1 MQKFENMDVIAA
13 LEAIMHQNTAYY
25 QSDFAY
31 DIKMLREAARSDQP
45 EDKLLL
51 WLSRPSGTFCF
62 RERDVLL
69 KDTQAYNTWKFCG
82 EQTHDRILAYA
93 VELTGAANGTVQGN
107 LYELDYQQH
116 FQHIRDAALPVGAN
130 RLIYESGMREIGP
143 KEHFD
148 SRPDKYFGEFVRY
161 EMQPRDPELLQ
172 AAIRQEQRSRESA
185 QPGDFKEHLAALHTG
200 LIEAEAQRIAADMK
214 RLAAPNSPDKNHF
227 MVEVSPYFTK
237 LASSRDTDQL
247 LAMLPYKSMHLS
259 SVKDRFGIYALVDK
273 KENRDRGMQI
283 ISQFTKGDTQ
293 MILVGQKSLFAN
305 GITFILFGFY
315 TVYSSLFLALGKG
328 AAGFFL
334 GACRQGVCFVPVIL
348 LLPMVWG
355 MNGILYAQPIADVI
369 SVVITVFMA
378 LHLHRELSM
387 AEKQVMSNSEM

>member
-25 QSDFAY
+25 QSDFAF

-116 FQHIRDAALPVGAN
+116 FQHIREVALPVGAN

-143 KEHFD
+143 KEHRHIVF
-148 SRPDKYFGEFVRY
+148 PPKAWY
-161 EMQPRDPELLQ
+161 
-172 AAIRQEQRSRESA
+172 
-185 QPGDFKEHLAALHTG
+185 
-200 LIEAEAQRIAADMK
+200 
-214 RLAAPNSPDKNHF
+214 NS
-227 MVEVSPYFTK
+227 
-237 LASSRDTDQL
+237 L
-247 LAMLPYKSMHLS
+247 KS
-259 SVKDRFGIYALVDK
+259 KF
-273 KENRDRGMQI
+273 
-283 ISQFTKGDTQ
+283 
-293 MILVGQKSLFAN
+293 
-305 GITFILFGFY
+305 
-315 TVYSSLFLALGKG
+315 
-328 AAGFFL
+328 
-334 GACRQGVCFVPVIL
+334 
-348 LLPMVWG
+348 
-355 MNGILYAQPIADVI
+355 
-369 SVVITVFMA
+369 
-378 LHLHRELSM
+378 
-387 AEKQVMSNSEM
+387 

>member
-25 QSDFAY
+25 QSDFTY

-93 VELTGAANGTVQGN
+93 VELTSAANGTVQGN

-143 KEHFD
+143 KERFN

-161 EMQPRDPELLQ
+161 ETQPRDPELLQ
-172 AAIRQEQRSRESA
+172 AAIRQEQRSREPARPS
-185 QPGDFKEHLAALHTG
+185 DFK
-200 LIEAEAQRIAADMK
+200 
-214 RLAAPNSPDKNHF
+214 
-227 MVEVSPYFTK
+227 
-237 LASSRDTDQL
+237 
-247 LAMLPYKSMHLS
+247 
-259 SVKDRFGIYALVDK
+259 
-273 KENRDRGMQI
+273 
-283 ISQFTKGDTQ
+283 
-293 MILVGQKSLFAN
+293 
-305 GITFILFGFY
+305 
-315 TVYSSLFLALGKG
+315 
-328 AAGFFL
+328 
-334 GACRQGVCFVPVIL
+334 
-348 LLPMVWG
+348 
-355 MNGILYAQPIADVI
+355 
-369 SVVITVFMA
+369 
-378 LHLHRELSM
+378 
-387 AEKQVMSNSEM
+387 

>member
-1 MQKFENMDVIAA
+1 MDVIAA
-13 LEAIMHQNTAYY
+13 LEAFRHQHTAYY
-25 QSDFAY
+25 PCDFAY

-116 FQHIRDAALPVGAN
+116 FQHIREVALPVGAN

-143 KEHFD
+143 KKHFD

-172 AAIRQEQRSRESA
+172 AAIRQEQRSREPA
-185 QPGDFKEHLAALHTG
+185 RPGDFKEHLAALHTG

-273 KENRDRGMQI
+273 KENRDRGIRKPRASVRKQL
-283 ISQFTKGDTQ
+283 SETKQ
-293 MILVGQKSLFAN
+293 
-305 GITFILFGFY
+305 
-315 TVYSSLFLALGKG
+315 
-328 AAGFFL
+328 AASPKK
-334 GACRQGVCFVPVIL
+334 AAAR
-348 LLPMVWG
+348 
-355 MNGILYAQPIADVI
+355 
-369 SVVITVFMA
+369 S
-378 LHLHRELSM
+378 
-387 AEKQVMSNSEM
+387 KQHEMEV

>member
-1 MQKFENMDVIAA
+1 MQKFENMDVITA

-130 RLIYESGMREIGP
+130 RLIYESSCGMKCSPVTRNFC
-143 KEHFD
+143 K
-148 SRPDKYFGEFVRY
+148 RPSG
-161 EMQPRDPELLQ
+161 
-172 AAIRQEQRSRESA
+172 RSS
-185 QPGDFKEHLAALHTG
+185 
-200 LIEAEAQRIAADMK
+200 
-214 RLAAPNSPDKNHF
+214 
-227 MVEVSPYFTK
+227 
-237 LASSRDTDQL
+237 
-247 LAMLPYKSMHLS
+247 
-259 SVKDRFGIYALVDK
+259 
-273 KENRDRGMQI
+273 
-283 ISQFTKGDTQ
+283 
-293 MILVGQKSLFAN
+293 
-305 GITFILFGFY
+305 
-315 TVYSSLFLALGKG
+315 
-328 AAGFFL
+328 AAGNRH
-334 GACRQGVCFVPVIL
+334 GPVISK
-348 LLPMVWG
+348 
-355 MNGILYAQPIADVI
+355 NILRHCTPG
-369 SVVITVFMA
+369 
-378 LHLHRELSM
+378 
-387 AEKQVMSNSEM
+387 

>member
-148 SRPDKYFGEFVRY
+148 SRPDKYFGDMAILPLGDCNKLFCIVH
-161 EMQPRDPELLQ
+161 EMQDKHN
-172 AAIRQEQRSRESA
+172 SA
-185 QPGDFKEHLAALHTG
+185 MIVK
-200 LIEAEAQRIAADMK
+200 
-214 RLAAPNSPDKNHF
+214 
-227 MVEVSPYFTK
+227 YFIIIK
-237 LASSRDTDQL
+237 LFNVPS
-247 LAMLPYKSMHLS
+247 
-259 SVKDRFGIYALVDK
+259 
-273 KENRDRGMQI
+273 I
-283 ISQFTKGDTQ
+283 IF
-293 MILVGQKSLFAN
+293 
-305 GITFILFGFY
+305 
-315 TVYSSLFLALGKG
+315 
-328 AAGFFL
+328 
-334 GACRQGVCFVPVIL
+334 
-348 LLPMVWG
+348 
-355 MNGILYAQPIADVI
+355 
-369 SVVITVFMA
+369 
-378 LHLHRELSM
+378 
-387 AEKQVMSNSEM
+387 

>member
-31 DIKMLREAARSDQP
+31 DIKMLREATRSDQP

-93 VELTGAANGTVQGN
+93 VEPTGAANGTVQGN

-143 KEHFD
+143 KSISTAARTNILESSCGMKCSPVTRNFCK
-148 SRPDKYFGEFVRY
+148 RPSD
-161 EMQPRDPELLQ
+161 
-172 AAIRQEQRSRESA
+172 RSSA
-185 QPGDFKEHLAALHTG
+185 VENLHG
-200 LIEAEAQRIAADMK
+200 
-214 RLAAPNSPDKNHF
+214 
-227 MVEVSPYFTK
+227 
-237 LASSRDTDQL
+237 
-247 LAMLPYKSMHLS
+247 
-259 SVKDRFGIYALVDK
+259 
-273 KENRDRGMQI
+273 
-283 ISQFTKGDTQ
+283 
-293 MILVGQKSLFAN
+293 
-305 GITFILFGFY
+305 
-315 TVYSSLFLALGKG
+315 
-328 AAGFFL
+328 
-334 GACRQGVCFVPVIL
+334 PVISKNTL
-348 LLPMVWG
+348 RHCTPG
-355 MNGILYAQPIADVI
+355 
-369 SVVITVFMA
+369 
-378 LHLHRELSM
+378 
-387 AEKQVMSNSEM
+387 

>member
-31 DIKMLREAARSDQP
+31 DIKMLREATRSNQP

-93 VELTGAANGTVQGN
+93 VELTGAANETVQGN

-172 AAIRQEQRSRESA
+172 AAIRQEQRSREPA
-185 QPGDFKEHLAALHTG
+185 RPGDFKEHLAALHTG

-247 LAMLPYKSMHLS
+247 LAMLPYKSLRLS
-259 SVKDRFGIYALVDK
+259 SVKDRFGIYALIDK
-273 KENRDRGMQI
+273 NENRDKCMEQPI
-283 ISQFTKGDTQ
+283 I
-293 MILVGQKSLFAN
+293 ILCAN
-305 GITFILFGFY
+305 
-315 TVYSSLFLALGKG
+315 VAVKG
-328 AAGFFL
+328 ADTPIFIGSFIHIPNTGIFIGNTKQSPKMRPIKILNTRVQNLGIRKAMVKFTVIVKIPAGIAVAEFL
-334 GACRQGVCFVPVIL
+334 CEFCRKN
-348 LLPMVWG
+348 W
-355 MNGILYAQPIADVI
+355 N
-369 SVVITVFMA
+369 
-378 LHLHRELSM
+378 
-387 AEKQVMSNSEM
+387 

>member
-93 VELTGAANGTVQGN
+93 VELTGTANGTVQGN

-116 FQHIRDAALPVGAN
+116 FQHIREVALPVGAN

-148 SRPDKYFGEFVRY
+148 SRSDKYFGEFVRY

-172 AAIRQEQRSRESA
+172 SAIRQEQRSREPA
-185 QPGDFKEHLAALHTG
+185 RLGDFKEHLAALHTG
-200 LIEAEAQRIAADMK
+200 LIEAEAQRIVTDMK

-237 LASSRDTDQL
+237 LASSRDTNRL
-247 LAMLPYKSMHLS
+247 LAMLPYKSLHLF
-259 SVKDRFGIYALVDK
+259 SVKDRFGIYALIDK
-273 KENRDRGMQI
+273 NENRDKGIHKPRASVRKQL
-283 ISQFTKGDTQ
+283 SETKQ
-293 MILVGQKSLFAN
+293 
-305 GITFILFGFY
+305 
-315 TVYSSLFLALGKG
+315 
-328 AAGFFL
+328 AASPKK
-334 GACRQGVCFVPVIL
+334 AAAR
-348 LLPMVWG
+348 
-355 MNGILYAQPIADVI
+355 
-369 SVVITVFMA
+369 S
-378 LHLHRELSM
+378 
-387 AEKQVMSNSEM
+387 KQHEMEV

>member
-116 FQHIRDAALPVGAN
+116 FQHIREAALPVGAN

-148 SRPDKYFGEFVRY
+148 SRPDKYFGELVRY
-161 EMQPRDPELLQ
+161 EMQPLDPELLQ
-172 AAIRQEQRSRESA
+172 AAIRQEQRSREPA
-185 QPGDFKEHLAALHTG
+185 RPGNFKEHLTALHTG
-200 LIEAEAQRIAADMK
+200 LIEAEAQRIAADIK
-214 RLAAPNSPDKNHF
+214 RLA
-227 MVEVSPYFTK
+227 
-237 LASSRDTDQL
+237 
-247 LAMLPYKSMHLS
+247 
-259 SVKDRFGIYALVDK
+259 G
-273 KENRDRGMQI
+273 
-283 ISQFTKGDTQ
+283 SQQ
-293 MILVGQKSLFAN
+293 PGQKSFYGGGIALFHQA
-305 GITFILFGFY
+305 GIQPGHGPAACHVAVQVPAPVQRERPFRHLCAGWQKQNRD
-315 TVYSSLFLALGKG
+315 KG
-328 AAGFFL
+328 ICKPRTSVRKQLSETKQAASPKK
-334 GACRQGVCFVPVIL
+334 AAAR
-348 LLPMVWG
+348 
-355 MNGILYAQPIADVI
+355 
-369 SVVITVFMA
+369 S
-378 LHLHRELSM
+378 
-387 AEKQVMSNSEM
+387 KQHEMEV

>member
-13 LEAIMHQNTAYY
+13 LEAIIRQNTAYY

-130 RLIYESGMREIGP
+130 RLIYESGMREIGL
-143 KEHFD
+143 KRVKGQCRTRRA
-148 SRPDKYFGEFVRY
+148 S
-161 EMQPRDPELLQ
+161 
-172 AAIRQEQRSRESA
+172 RQEALPCGLKRRMRDRSP
-185 QPGDFKEHLAALHTG
+185 QH
-200 LIEAEAQRIAADMK
+200 
-214 RLAAPNSPDKNHF
+214 
-227 MVEVSPYFTK
+227 V
-237 LASSRDTDQL
+237 SSRCL
-247 LAMLPYKSMHLS
+247 
-259 SVKDRFGIYALVDK
+259 R
-273 KENRDRGMQI
+273 RDRAPGRC
-283 ISQFTKGDTQ
+283 
-293 MILVGQKSLFAN
+293 A
-305 GITFILFGFY
+305 
-315 TVYSSLFLALGKG
+315 
-328 AAGFFL
+328 
-334 GACRQGVCFVPVIL
+334 
-348 LLPMVWG
+348 
-355 MNGILYAQPIADVI
+355 
-369 SVVITVFMA
+369 
-378 LHLHRELSM
+378 
-387 AEKQVMSNSEM
+387 

>member
-25 QSDFAY
+25 QSDFAF
-31 DIKMLREAARSDQP
+31 DIKLLREAARSDQL

-82 EQTHDRILAYA
+82 EQTRDRILAYA
-93 VELTGAANGTVQGN
+93 VELTGTANGTVQGN

-172 AAIRQEQRSRESA
+172 AAIRQEQRSREPA
-185 QPGDFKEHLAALHTG
+185 RPGDFKEHLIALHTG

-227 MVEVSPYFTK
+227 MVEISPHFDA
-237 LASSRDTDQL
+237 LASTKDNDRL
-247 LAMLPYKSMHLS
+247 FAMLPYKSLCFTGI
-259 SVKDRFGIYALVDK
+259 KDRHGVYAMIGKDECRDVSIRRPRPSVRKQLTDSKQAASPKKAAARTKK
-273 KENRDRGMQI
+273 KE
-283 ISQFTKGDTQ
+283 
-293 MILVGQKSLFAN
+293 LEV
-305 GITFILFGFY
+305 
-315 TVYSSLFLALGKG
+315 
-328 AAGFFL
+328 
-334 GACRQGVCFVPVIL
+334 
-348 LLPMVWG
+348 
-355 MNGILYAQPIADVI
+355 
-369 SVVITVFMA
+369 
-378 LHLHRELSM
+378 
-387 AEKQVMSNSEM
+387 